1 MPDGVVQHDRWSG
14 KHCPRVL
21 RDKPNGWRD
30 FLKMAADFAADLH
43 DVTSPDID
51 GGHDHHEEGQGSGGA
66 AGAEEFVVIAK
77 DGLRVRAGP
86 GTDFEVKSSLPFGA
100 RVVVISRSG
109 EWAMVDVDGG
119 GSGGDGFVH
128 SAFLRRD
135 VSAARKPSP
144 AARERTMIRGLTAGL
159 FASSLL
165 AFAAGADTLATRDM
179 PVRIELHPLQTLTLR
194 ISSSSPAT
202 RPAPRRRRSAASCRS
217 RRARAGCRW

>member
-1 MPDGVVQHDRWSG
+1 VSWHFTVDDRGVFQSLPTNEVGFHAGTREGNRSSIGIEICMHPEMDAAPAYRRAALLVAVMARRLGIAVPDGVVQHNHWSG

-128 SAFLRRD
+128 SAFLR
-135 VSAARKPSP
+135 P
-144 AARERTMIRGLTAGL
+144 A
-159 FASSLL
+159 
-165 AFAAGADTLATRDM
+165 
-179 PVRIELHPLQTLTLR
+179 
-194 ISSSSPAT
+194 
-202 RPAPRRRRSAASCRS
+202 
-217 RRARAGCRW
+217 